1 MAAGYSSRMSTHR
14 PAVGTARRYA
24 VALVLLAALD
34 FSTALGSAPPRAL
47 PAGQVPEDVRL
58 QPVKDLDG
66 FFPFQPPATRE
77 GWEKRAE
84 RVRRQILVTQGLWP
98 EPTRTPL
105 NAVVHGRLE
114 REGYTVDKVYFES
127 LPGFFVT
134 GNLYRPAGRTGK
146 MPGVLCPHGHWADG
160 RFMDQGVETV
170 RREIAN
176 GAERFEEG
184 GRSVLQARC
193 VQLARMGCVVFHYDM
208 IGYADSAQIPMAIA
222 HGFSKQ
228 RPEMNTAENWGLF
241 SPRAESHVQSVMGLQ
256 TWNSV
261 RALDFLLSLPEVD
274 SERVACT
281 GASGGGTQTF
291 ILAAID
297 ARVKVAFPAVMVGT
311 AMQGGCTCEN
321 ACGLRVNTGNVE
333 FAALFA
339 PKPLGMTSADDWTR
353 AMSTHGYPELQQ
365 LYALFGAKDQ
375 VMLKRAEHFG
385 HNYNHV
391 SRTAM
396 YGWMNR
402 HLKLG
407 LAEPVLEQD
416 YKRLTRE
423 EMTVWDAQHP
433 APQGGPELERKLLRW
448 LTDDAARQIQAAGA
462 SSEAFKR
469 LAGPAVD
476 VLIGRSLA
484 EVGSVR
490 LAHSSK
496 REGEHWTETTG
507 VLEVSDHHE
516 ALPVTVLEPRQGQAR
531 AVIWLDEA
539 GKAGLFGDGGNLRG
553 DVKRLLDAGI
563 TVVGVDLLFQGEFLA
578 DGKPVTTTRRVKNPR
593 ESAAYTFGYNPS
605 LFAQRVHDVLSTI
618 AWLRQSPAWKSVDL
632 VGLGAAGPWA
642 AAARAQAGAAVTS
655 AAIDTRGF
663 RFGQVSELQDV
674 MFLPGVA
681 KYADILGLLRLGA
694 PSRLWVAGESAAAK
708 AALQGDYAAAGV
720 PSNLAADEGALGSPG
735 ERAVAWLVGSR

>member
-1 MAAGYSSRMSTHR
+1 MSTLR
-14 PAVGTARRYA
+14 PVVGTARRCA
-24 VALVLLAALD
+24 AGLVLLAALD
-34 FSTALGSAPPRAL
+34 FTSSLLGAPPRAL
-47 PAGQVPEDVRL
+47 PEGQLPADIRVE
-58 QPVKDLDG
+58 PVKDLDG
-66 FFPFQPPATRE
+66 FFPFHPPTTRE
-77 GWEKRAE
+77 TWDKRAE
-84 RVRRQILVTQGLWP
+84 RVRRQILVTEGLWP
-98 EPTRTPL
+98 EPPRTPL
-105 NAVVHGRLE
+105 NTVIHGRVE
-114 REGYTVDKVYFES
+114 RDGYTVEKVYFES
-127 LPGFFVT
+127 IPGFFVT

-146 MPGVLCPHGHWADG
+146 LPGVLCPHGHWTDG

-208 IGYADSAQIPMAIA
+208 IGYADSTQIPMAIS

-241 SPRAESHVQSVMGLQ
+241 SPRAESHYQSVMGLQ

-291 ILAAID
+291 ILSAID
-297 ARVKVAFPAVMVGT
+297 SRVKVAFPAVMVGT

-353 AMSTHGYPELQQ
+353 GMSTNGYPELQQ

-375 VMLKRAEHFG
+375 VMLRRGEHFG

-407 LAEPVLEQD
+407 LPEPVLEQD
-416 YKRLTRE
+416 YKRLSRE
-423 EMTVWDAQHP
+423 EMSVWDAQHP
-433 APQGGPELERKLLRW
+433 APQGGPEFERKLVRW
-448 LTDDAARQIQAAGA
+448 LTDDAARQVQAAAA
-462 SSEAFKR
+462 SDESFKK
-469 LAGPAVD
+469 LAAPAVD
-476 VLIGRSLA
+476 VVIGRNLA
-484 EVGSVR
+484 EVGAVK
-490 LAHSSK
+490 L
-496 REGEHWTETTG
+496 EGPTGRDAGAWSETSG
-507 VLEVSDHHE
+507 ILNVSDHHE
-516 ALPVTVLEPRQGQAR
+516 ALPVTVLKPKQGKAR
-531 AVIWLDEA
+531 VAIWLDIA
-539 GKAGLFGDGGNLRG
+539 GKAGLFTEGGSPRAE
-553 DVKRLLDAGI
+553 VKRLLDAGF

-578 DGKPVTTTRRVKNPR
+578 DGKPVTATRRVKNPR
-593 ESAAYTFGYNPS
+593 ESAAYTLGYNAS
-605 LFAQRVHDVLSTI
+605 LFAQRVHDVLSVI
-618 AWLRQSPAWKSVDL
+618 AWVRQSPAWESVDL
-632 VGLGAAGPWA
+632 VGVGGAGPWA
-642 AAARAQAGAAVTS
+642 VAARAQAGSAVTS
-655 AAIDTRGF
+655 AAVDTRGF
-663 RFGQVSELQDV
+663 RFGQLDDLQDV
-674 MFLPGVA
+674 SLLPGGA
-681 KYADILGLLRLGA
+681 KYADLPGMLRLGA
-694 PSRLWVAGESAAAK
+694 PERLWVAGEGESEIAALKTAYASAGK
-708 AALQGDYAAAGV
+708 AA
-720 PSNLAADEGALGSPG
+720 NLAVDGGAKGSEA
-735 ERAVAWLVGSR
+735 ERAVGWLVGVR